1 MGRLMARRGTAV
13 TVSTATTVAIA
24 GAILLV
30 AAFPLF
36 WAVLNSLKHLLD
48 IVTPVPRFIFT
59 PTLANY
65 EQVLSS
71 PRC

>member
-1 MGRLMARRGTAV
+1 MGRLMARRGTAA

-48 IVTPVPRFIFT
+48 IVTPVPLHLHADARE
-59 PTLANY
+59 LRAGA
-65 EQVLSS
+65 VG